1 MIPAVFAFLAGAG
14 IVAGFSLSLLSHW
27 STKYRGKPL
36 FGRRASIPF
45 VDLSEVDPLFRSD
58 DKGVSR
64 DTEVRMIGGTVVGG
78 TSPRE
83 SWVLAVLAK
92 SARRMFEFGTC
103 TGKTTYAWAVNSPE
117 QAKVTTLTLAPGDH
131 AAYGEQV
138 GDSSADVRHALNE
151 SAFDSFYYSG
161 TPVEHKVEQL
171 FGDSKQL
178 ATEGRAEQY
187 DLIFIDGSHAYS
199 YVQSDTN
206 KALEMLAPGGIVLWH
221 DYRGPRQTKGVY
233 QSLNELA
240 ERMPLGR
247 VSDTS
252 LVFYRKP
259 AA

>member
-1 MIPAVFAFLAGAG
+1 MAAAIIGFLVGAAIMAGLAVS
-14 IVAGFSLSLLSHW
+14 ILSHW

-36 FGRRASIPF
+36 IGSAKIPS
-45 VDLSEVDPLFRSD
+45 VDVADVHPIFASD
-58 DKGVSR
+58 DKGVHR
-64 DTEVRMIGGTVVGG
+64 ETEVNMIGGTVVGG

-83 SWVLAVLAK
+83 SWILAALAK

-103 TGKTTYAWAVNSPE
+103 TGKTTYAWATNSPND
-117 QAKVTTLTLAPGDH
+117 ARITTLTLAPDHHDTYGDQ
-131 AAYGEQV
+131 A
-138 GDSSADVRHALNE
+138 GDDSADVRHALAE
-151 SAFDSFYYSG
+151 SAFDDFYYSG

-178 ATEGRAEQY
+178 PTDERAEQY

-233 QSLNELA
+233 KSLNQLA
-240 ERMPLGR
+240 EKMPLR
-247 VSDTS
+247 RISDTS
-252 LVFYRKP
+252 LVYYRKP